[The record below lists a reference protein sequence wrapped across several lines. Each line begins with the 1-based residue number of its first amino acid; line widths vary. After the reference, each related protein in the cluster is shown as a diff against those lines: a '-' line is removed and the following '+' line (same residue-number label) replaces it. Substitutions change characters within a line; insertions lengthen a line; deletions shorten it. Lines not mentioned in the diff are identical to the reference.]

1 MCERR
6 LARTVVTKMAIEDG
20 CQHERLVE
28 QGVDAL
34 LVGLNTNDAV
44 LRERS
49 RRCTGH
55 EDSTQLENSI
65 RLTVREQANA
75 LEHVLDNNGLE
86 DV

>member
-1 MCERR
+1 
-6 LARTVVTKMAIEDG
+6 MAIEDG

-49 RRCTGH
+49 RRCTEH
-55 EDSTQLENSI
+55 EDSTQLENNI

-75 LEHVLDNNGLE
+75 LEHVLNNNGLE
-86 DV
+86 DVQLRGR